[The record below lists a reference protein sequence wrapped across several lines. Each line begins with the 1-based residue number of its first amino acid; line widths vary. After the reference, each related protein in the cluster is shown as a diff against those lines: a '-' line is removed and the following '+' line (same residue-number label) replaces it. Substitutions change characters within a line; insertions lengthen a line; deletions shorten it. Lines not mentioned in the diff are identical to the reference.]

1 MRREFKMKNRLKAKK
16 SNIAGSVL
24 LIILMLIGISSA
36 VSAGTTV
43 PTFQQPVFVT
53 SAGQCIDWQ
62 TTKMLVQR
70 LGIKFE
76 VNPTV
81 EPAELNKS
89 VVKTMIVVAGHSLKG
104 LGSAG
109 ISEKDELAR
118 VKRVLET
125 AKSKKMSIVLF
136 HLGGDMR
143 RGPTS
148 QPFIDT
154 TLAYSKFV
162 VVYKEGNSDEY
173 FTKYCGK
180 NKIPLIE
187 LDKVIEVKDVLK
199 TMFNL

>member
-1 MRREFKMKNRLKAKK
+1 MMKQQLKTMKIK
-16 SNIAGSVL
+16 VVGSVL
-24 LIILMLIGISSA
+24 LIAVLIAGMTLA
-36 VSAGTTV
+36 VGAETTV
-43 PTFQQPVFVT
+43 PSFPQPVLVT

-70 LGIKFE
+70 LGIKFT

-81 EPAELNKS
+81 EPTKLKKAAI
-89 VVKTMIVVAGHSLKG
+89 KTMIVVVGHSLKG

-118 VKRVLET
+118 VKRVLVA
-125 AKSKKMSIVLF
+125 AKKKKVSVVLF

-148 QPFIDT
+148 QPFIDA

-162 VVYKEGNSDEY
+162 VVYKSGNTDKY
-173 FTKYCGK
+173 FTKYCTK
-180 NKIPLIE
+180 HKIPMLE
-187 LDKVIEVKDVLK
+187 LDKVIDVKDVLK
-199 TMFNL
+199 KMFNI

>member
-1 MRREFKMKNRLKAKK
+1 MKNQRTTTKRMMTGCAFLIVCMI
-16 SNIAGSVL
+16 IAIVP
-24 LIILMLIGISSA
+24 A
-36 VSAGTTV
+36 ATADTAV
-43 PTFQQPVFVT
+43 PTFQQPAFVT
-53 SAGQCIDWQ
+53 SAGQCVDWQ

-81 EPAELNKS
+81 EPADLKS
-89 VVKTMIVVAGHSLKG
+89 TTKTMIVVVGHSLKG

-118 VKRVLET
+118 VKRVL
-125 AKSKKMSIVLF
+125 AAARKKKIAVVLF

-148 QPFIDT
+148 QPFIDA

-162 VVYKEGNSDEY
+162 AVYKAGNTDKY
-173 FTKYCGK
+173 FTNYCAK
-180 NKIPLIE
+180 NNISMVE
-187 LDKVIEVKDVLK
+187 LDRVIDIKDVLK
-199 TMFNL
+199 KMFNL

>member
-1 MRREFKMKNRLKAKK
+1 MKNKFKK
-16 SNIAGSVL
+16 SHLNVVGSVIL
-24 LIILMLIGISSA
+24 VILMLIGLTLTVA
-36 VSAGTTV
+36 AETTV
-43 PTFQQPVFVT
+43 PTFKQPAFIT
-53 SAGQCIDWQ
+53 SAGQCVDWQ

-89 VVKTMIVVAGHSLKG
+89 TAKTMIVVVGHSLKG

-109 ISEKDELAR
+109 VSEKDELAR
-118 VKRVLET
+118 VKRVL
-125 AKSKKMSIVLF
+125 AAARRKKMSIVLF

-148 QPFIDT
+148 QPFIDA

-162 VVYKEGNSDEY
+162 AVYKAGNTDNY
-173 FTKYCGK
+173 FTKYCNK
-180 NKIPLIE
+180 NKIPILE
-187 LDKVIEVKDVLK
+187 LDKVIDVKDVLK
-199 TMFNL
+199 TMFNI

>member
-1 MRREFKMKNRLKAKK
+1 MKQQL
-16 SNIAGSVL
+16 IAGKIHVLGRLL
-24 LIILMLIGISSA
+24 LIVMMVVGMMSTVA
-36 VSAGTTV
+36 AETTV

-70 LGIKFE
+70 LGIKFT

-81 EPAELNKS
+81 KPAGLNKS
-89 VVKTMIVVAGHSLKG
+89 TKTMIVVVGHSLKG

-118 VKRVLET
+118 VKKVLK
-125 AKSKKMSIVLF
+125 AAQKKNIAVVLF

-148 QPFIDT
+148 QPFIDA

-162 VVYKEGNSDEY
+162 VVYKGGNTDEY
-173 FTKYCGK
+173 FTKYCAK
-180 NKIPLIE
+180 HQIPMKEIA
-187 LDKVIEVKDVLK
+187 KVIDVKDVLK
-199 TMFNL
+199 QMFKL